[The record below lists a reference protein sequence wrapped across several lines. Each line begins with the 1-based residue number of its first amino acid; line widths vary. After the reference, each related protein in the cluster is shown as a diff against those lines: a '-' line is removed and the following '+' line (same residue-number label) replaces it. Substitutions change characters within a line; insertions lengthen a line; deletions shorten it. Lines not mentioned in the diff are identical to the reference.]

1 MRVKSNKLL
10 TEQQKLNES
19 DAVAF
24 QNFTEKS
31 TFTTLSISTHRVP
44 NKKVPVI
51 EFSTTESLEPEMNCK
66 LFVNC
71 VIILIY

>member
-10 TEQQKLNES
+10 AEQQKLNAF
-19 DAVAF
+19 DAVTF

-31 TFTTLSISTHRVP
+31 TFTTFSASTHRVP

-51 EFSTTESLEPEMNCK
+51 EFSTTASLEPEMNCK
-66 LFVNC
+66 LFVNY